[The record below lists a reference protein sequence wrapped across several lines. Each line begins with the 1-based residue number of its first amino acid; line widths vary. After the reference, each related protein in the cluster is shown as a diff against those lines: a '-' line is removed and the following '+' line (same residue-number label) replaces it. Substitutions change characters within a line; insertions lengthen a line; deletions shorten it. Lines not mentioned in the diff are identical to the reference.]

1 MVILVEAI
9 LIDAHEGEE
18 LWVDHLLSLQDA
30 HFVREDL
37 PKVCLHL
44 FGLLI
49 QRKEH
54 LWLEVE
60 QQAAVLGV
68 SLLWLLGLW
77 KDILLESMLRQTTD
91 KEILNEPVRVFLDT

>member
-9 LIDAHEGEE
+9 LIDAHEREE
-18 LWVDHLLSLQDA
+18 LGVDHLLSLQDP

-37 PKVCLHL
+37 PKVRLHL
-44 FGLLI
+44 LGLLI

-60 QQAAVLGV
+60 QQTAVLGV
-68 SLLWLLGLW
+68 CLLWLLELW
-77 KDILLESMLRQTTD
+77 KDILLESSLRQTSD
-91 KEILNEPVRVFLDT
+91 KEVLYKPVRVFLDT